1 MKTFFLTILFSFATA
16 VAQPGVPAG
25 LTSPASGTDVKLPR
39 SLEGIGITQELNAP
53 IPLDAEFRDE
63 SGATVPLR
71 SYFNG
76 KPVLLIPVYY
86 TCPML
91 CDRILDGVVAGL
103 RPLSIRAGRD
113 FEVVAFSFN
122 PSETPADAAAKRAHY
137 SVSYSRSAG
146 TAGWHFLVGSPA
158 SIRALTEAIGFHYRW
173 DPATKMFVHA
183 SGVMV
188 VTPEGRLA
196 RYMYGVEY
204 EPKDLK
210 LGLVEASHD
219 KIGSPA
225 DQVLLFCY
233 HYDPSTG
240 KYGLVVMDV
249 LRLAGVFAIMAG
261 TLALVF
267 LWKRD
272 LREHRD
278 VVVAPGHRFTEA
290 PHT

>member
-1 MKTFFLTILFSFATA
+1 MKNLFLSLMFFAAIAW
-16 VAQPGVPAG
+16 AQPGTPAG
-25 LTSPASGTDVKLPR
+25 VESPASGTDVKLPAT
-39 SLEGIGITQELNAP
+39 LEGIGITQKLNAS
-53 IPLDAEFRDE
+53 IPLDAEFTNE
-63 SGATVPLR
+63 NGATVPLR
-71 SYFNG
+71 TFFSG

-103 RPLSIRAGRD
+103 RPLSLRPGRD

-122 PSETPADAAAKRAHY
+122 PSDTPADAAAKLAHY
-137 SVSYSRSAG
+137 SHSFSQSAG
-146 TAGWHFLVGSPA
+146 TTGWHFLVGAQP
-158 SIRALTEAIGFHYRW
+158 SIHALTEAIGFHYRW
-173 DPATKMFVHA
+173 DPTTKMFVHA

-210 LGLVEASHD
+210 LSLVEASHD

-233 HYDPSTG
+233 HYDPNTG
-240 KYGLVVMDV
+240 KYGLVVMDL
-249 LRLAGVFAIMAG
+249 LRLAGIFAVMAG
-261 TLALVF
+261 TLTLIF

-278 VVVAPGHRFTEA
+278 VVLAPGHHFKEA

>member
-1 MKTFFLTILFSFATA
+1 MKTLFLSIVLSAATA
-16 VAQPGVPAG
+16 FAQPGVPAG
-25 LTSPASGTDVKLPR
+25 ITSPASGTGLKLPR
-39 SLEGIGITQELNAP
+39 PLEGVGITQKLNAP
-53 IPLDAEFRDE
+53 IPLDTEFRDE

-71 SYFNG
+71 TYFNG

-103 RPLSIRAGRD
+103 RPLSIRPGRD

-122 PSETPADAAAKRAHY
+122 PSETPADATAKRAHY
-137 SVSYSRSAG
+137 SYSYSRSAG
-146 TAGWHFLVGSPA
+146 TKGWHFLVGSPA
-158 SIRALTEAIGFHYRW
+158 SIHALTEAIGFHYRW

-210 LGLVEASHD
+210 LSLVEASHD

-233 HYDPSTG
+233 HYDPNTG
-240 KYGLVVMDV
+240 KYGLVVMGV
-249 LRLAGVFAIMAG
+249 LRLAGVFAILAG

-278 VVVAPGHRFTEA
+278 IVVAPGRHFTEA

>member
-1 MKTFFLTILFSFATA
+1 MKTPLLALMFSATIAF
-16 VAQPGVPAG
+16 AQPGVPAG
-25 LTSPASGTDVKLPR
+25 VTSPPSGTDAKLPPK
-39 SLEGIGITQELNAP
+39 LEGIGITQKLNAS
-53 IPLDAEFRDE
+53 IPLDARFTNEN
-63 SGATVPLR
+63 GITVPLR
-71 SYFNG
+71 TYFTG

-103 RPLSIRAGRD
+103 RPLSIRPGRD

-122 PSETPADAAAKRAHY
+122 PSDTPADAAAKLAHY
-137 SVSYSRSAG
+137 SHSYSRSAG
-146 TAGWHFLVGSPA
+146 TAGWHFLVGQQP
-158 SIRALTEAIGFHYRW
+158 SIRALTEAIGFRYRW
-173 DPATKMFVHA
+173 DPTTKMFVHA

-196 RYMYGVEY
+196 RYMYGVDY

-210 LGLVEASHD
+210 LGLVEASHNR
-219 KIGSPA
+219 IGSPA

-233 HYDPSTG
+233 HYDPNTG
-240 KYGLVVMDV
+240 KYGLVVMDL
-249 LRLAGVFAIMAG
+249 LRLAGVFAVMAG
-261 TLALVF
+261 ALALVF

-278 VVVAPGHRFTEA
+278 IPVAPGHHFTEA
-290 PHT
+290 PRT